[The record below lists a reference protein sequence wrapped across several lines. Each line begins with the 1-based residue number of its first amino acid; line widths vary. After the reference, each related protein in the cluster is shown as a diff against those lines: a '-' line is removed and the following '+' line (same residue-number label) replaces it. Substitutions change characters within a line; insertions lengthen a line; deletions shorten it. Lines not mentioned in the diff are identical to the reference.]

1 MNGAPDE
8 RDERGRFTK
17 PKSAERRAHKVGQL
31 RAAALRSVKSRD
43 MGKVVA
49 ALLERAKAGEVEAA
63 EVLFKWTL
71 GPAVAGDVVD
81 RIAAL
86 ERAVETL
93 PIDQLG
99 QQK

>member
-1 MNGAPDE
+1 MNGRQDE
-8 RDERGRFTK
+8 RDERGRFVK
-17 PKSAERRAHKVGQL
+17 PKSASRRAHKIAQL

-49 ALLERAKAGEVEAA
+49 ALLDRAKAGEVEAA
-63 EVLFKWTL
+63 EVLFRWTL

-86 ERAVETL
+86 ERAVESL
-93 PIDQLG
+93 PVG
-99 QQK
+99 